1 MDAPCMK
8 VKCGVTNCAYNE
20 GHMCYANA
28 LEVNPM
34 DGAKASISDETC
46 CTTFKEKTW
55 YRITK
60 NRIISLLLII
70 LFFRRDKIY

>member
-20 GHMCYANA
+20 GQMCYANA
-28 LEVNPM
+28 LEVNSM

-46 CTTFKEKTW
+46 CTTFKDKT
-55 YRITK
+55 
-60 NRIISLLLII
+60 
-70 LFFRRDKIY
+70 

>member
-20 GHMCYANA
+20 GQMCFANA

-34 DGAKASISDETC
+34 EDGAKASISDETC
-46 CTTFKEKTW
+46 CTTFKDKT
-55 YRITK
+55 
-60 NRIISLLLII
+60 
-70 LFFRRDKIY
+70 